1 MHQGTKKELILIP
14 IAGHFAFMTA
24 SGEFLEALTTKVR
37 LVAIGRG
44 A

>member
-1 MHQGTKKELILIP
+1 
-14 IAGHFAFMTA
+14 MTS

-37 LVAIGRG
+37 PVAISNG